1 MTAPFR
7 DPDELSS
14 EKAGSNYHDEDQE
27 IQDDEAPGQG
37 HRSARPATRPKADRR
52 RPPPRKR
59 HYEDD

>member
-14 EKAGSNYHDEDQE
+14 EKASSNYHDEDQE
-27 IQDDEAPGQG
+27 IQDDEVPG
-37 HRSARPATRPKADRR
+37 HRIVRPASRPKADRR